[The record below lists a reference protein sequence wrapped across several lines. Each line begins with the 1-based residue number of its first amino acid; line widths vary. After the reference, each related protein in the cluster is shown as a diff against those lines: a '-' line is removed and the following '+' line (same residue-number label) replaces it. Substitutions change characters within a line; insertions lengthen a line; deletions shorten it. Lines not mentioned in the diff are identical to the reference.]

1 MRAKTK
7 YMFLIRNHKIT
18 IVIIS
23 FLKGDAEMC
32 KGHFK
37 QIKSEGKNKG
47 TEILRVTEDFG
58 GENNS
63 RLSLRIQVV

>member
-1 MRAKTK
+1 
-7 YMFLIRNHKIT
+7 MFLIRNHNIT
-18 IVIIS
+18 IVNIS

-37 QIKSEGKNKG
+37 QIKRGKNRG

-63 RLSLRIQVV
+63 RLSLRIRVV